1 MEIMRCRRGRVLEYI
16 HIYTLRVWM
25 LKKQNANGIEVFVE
39 RIEFECQLYT
49 VTYLKMA
56 NRYKKLH
63 KKPWLK
69 LVLNCSNQ
77 LNVSFFLEEFNMTDV
92 FLGTTFD
99 TKYNIRS
106 SAWRSVM
113 ISSSCV
119 KSYEKGLELVLQSH
133 LIFAACSSPVRY
145 TCCKI
150 DTIVSCKITAAAF
163 GLVFNPHP
171 LQDSHNSM
179 WKKNNNHLLARIST
193 QNHYSSI

>member
-1 MEIMRCRRGRVLEYI
+1 MTQIS
-16 HIYTLRVWM
+16 
-25 LKKQNANGIEVFVE
+25 F
-39 RIEFECQLYT
+39 
-49 VTYLKMA
+49 
-56 NRYKKLH
+56 KLF
-63 KKPWLK
+63 KSTS
-69 LVLNCSNQ
+69 CE
-77 LNVSFFLEEFNMTDV
+77 FFLEEFNTSEV

-99 TKYNIRS
+99 TKYNIQS

-119 KSYEKGLELVLQSH
+119 KSYEKGLELVPAITFDLP
-133 LIFAACSSPVRY
+133 ACSSPVRY

-150 DTIVSCKITAAAF
+150 HTIVCCKITAAAF